1 MSLCR
6 LSIHQANSGDS
17 DPGLL
22 LWVRQML
29 LYKPPFG
36 RTPHPLPVPLGPID
50 SQPYFLFL
58 WRFLPKA
65 EDPK

>member
-6 LSIHQANSGDS
+6 LSVHPANSGDS

-29 LYKPPFG
+29 FYKPPFR
-36 RTPHPLPVPLGPID
+36 RTPPPLPVPLEPIN
-50 SQPYFLFL
+50 SQAYFVSLEI
-58 WRFLPKA
+58 PA
-65 EDPK
+65 QT